1 MKIAAEIKIVGKR
14 IQSGVDNEYIPQK
27 NPPTLDKA
35 IKAQIILRIIKYPL
49 FFTYIVS
56 IKEKKS
62 GVEEKNSGIGKKTR
76 EAPISEASLFLY

>member
-35 IKAQIILRIIKYPL
+35 IKAQIILRIIKYLL
-49 FFTYIVS
+49 FLHIYICTRR
-56 IKEKKS
+56 KKS
-62 GVEEKNSGIGKKTR
+62 GVEEKNSGIRKKTR
-76 EAPISEASLFLY
+76 EAPTSEASLFLY

>member
-14 IQSGVDNEYIPQK
+14 IQSGVDNEYIP
-27 NPPTLDKA
+27 
-35 IKAQIILRIIKYPL
+35 QIILRIIKYPL